1 MRAEKVQIVQEIKG
15 LMDSKPFI
23 LISYKGLTAAVLSGF
38 REKLSAL
45 GAECHIV
52 PNTLVRCAAR
62 ELNLEA
68 VASSELSGDT
78 AMVSGSCDP
87 VALAKVVR
95 DFIKEQKEKIS
106 VKWGYVE
113 GTLVNADDVKALSE
127 LPSREVLLAQL
138 LGLLEAPAGQLV
150 RVLNAK
156 VSSIVYVLNAFL
168 SKKEQAA

>member
-15 LMDSKPFI
+15 LIDSKPFI
-23 LISYKGLTAAVLSGF
+23 LISYNGLTAAAFSSF
-38 REKLSAL
+38 RSKLAAL

-52 PNTLVRCAAR
+52 PNKLLRVAA
-62 ELNLEA
+62 EGLGLEA
-68 VASSELSGDT
+68 VAGAELSGAT

-87 VALAKVVR
+87 VALARSVR
-95 DFIKEQKEKIS
+95 DFIKEQKEKVA
-106 VKWGYVE
+106 VKWGFVE
-113 GTLVNADDVKALSE
+113 GVLVSADEVHALAD

-138 LGLLEAPAGQLV
+138 LGLLEAPAGQFV

-156 VSSIVYVLNAFL
+156 VTSIVYVLNAFL